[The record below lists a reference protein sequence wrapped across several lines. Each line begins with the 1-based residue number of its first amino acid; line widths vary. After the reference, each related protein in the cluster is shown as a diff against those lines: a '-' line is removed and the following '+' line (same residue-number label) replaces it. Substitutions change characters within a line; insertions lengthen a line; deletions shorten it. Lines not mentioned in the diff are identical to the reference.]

1 MRELENAVERAVVL
15 TSGNEIDFTSFMLFE
30 ETSLEGA
37 PDAEDKKNTFIFR
50 FGDEVEPLH
59 ELEKKYVQFVYERHN
74 RAKEVTAR
82 ALGIDR
88 KTLYRKL
95 QEIDPVNS

>member
-1 MRELENAVERAVVL
+1 MSSFVL
-15 TSGNEIDFTSFMLFE
+15 FDDNMDSSSE
-30 ETSLEGA
+30 
-37 PDAEDKKNTFIFR
+37 EDKKNAFVFK
-50 FGDEVEPLH
+50 FDEVEPLH
-59 ELEKKYVQFVYERHN
+59 EVEKKYVQFVFERNN

-95 QEIDPVNS
+95 QEIDPSL